1 MSQIS
6 TTIEQSNRLI
16 AAGIDTNSADM
27 YWLGIGRTISPAED
41 DYKLYTEPYFPLYGL
56 VTKAI
61 KNEKADRENY
71 GFDTSNEI
79 SAKEDFLSRLFPAWS
94 LSALWQMIH
103 DLDKTYEFPTS
114 LSADELI
121 ETLVTTIIHRRKNQ

>member
-1 MSQIS
+1 MSQIPTS
-6 TTIEQSNRLI
+6 IEQSKRLLE
-16 AAGIDTNSADM
+16 AGVPKGSADM
-27 YWLGIGRTISPAED
+27 KHTRLVIEADGGGYFSIGPRKDFHIEVGNAKFED
-41 DYKLYTEPYFPLYGL
+41 E
-56 VTKAI
+56 V
-61 KNEKADRENY
+61 
-71 GFDTSNEI
+71 
-79 SAKEDFLSRLFPAWS
+79 PAWS